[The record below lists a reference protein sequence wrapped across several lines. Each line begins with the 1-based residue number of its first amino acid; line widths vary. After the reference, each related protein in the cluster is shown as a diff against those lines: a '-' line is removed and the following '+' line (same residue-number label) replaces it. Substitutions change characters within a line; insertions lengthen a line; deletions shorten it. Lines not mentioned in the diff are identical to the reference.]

1 MSLSEK
7 EVEILHEKGL
17 MPDWAWIQQNG
28 RTAQENYE
36 YQRSK
41 FKKQI
46 DLRQQIADQEK
57 AIDELILQ
65 GLDKALKD
73 LFKSL

>member
-17 MPDWAWIQQNG
+17 MPDWVWIQQNG

-36 YQRSK
+36 YQKSK
-41 FKKQI
+41 LKKQI

-57 AIDELILQ
+57 AIDELIQQ
-65 GLDKALKD
+65 GIDKALKD
-73 LFKSL
+73 LFKGL